1 MRRAAAICSIHATPM
16 AVDAIEKK
24 NLTVKQTDRLPR
36 LMGRR
41 RERMPM
47 TDHQYLDRAEA
58 LRGRLYRTAY
68 LMLGRETE
76 AIDAVDEAIYKGYRK
91 HHGLREEAYLE
102 TWLTRILIR
111 VCHDVLRR
119 RKRELTV
126 ETLPETAQERFDALP
141 LKEAIRALPEPLRE
155 IIILRFFTGLTQ
167 EETARA
173 LQIPRGTVSTRQKRA
188 LTLLRLELRDEE
200 GAL

>member
-126 ETLPETAQERFDALP
+126 ETLPE
-141 LKEAIRALPEPLRE
+141 PLRE

-188 LTLLRLELRDEE
+188 LTLLRLELSDEE